1 MGCPC
6 GRGVWGSL
14 QSRSGLCPGA
24 PRSLS
29 LAGDWRVK
37 NDTISPEARRPRV
50 PDRAPAPP
58 GETDFGEAA
67 PRPHPVLLEVAG
79 GGGITCYRAC
89 SQAEQ
94 TGPRPMPLP
103 VPVRAPTTDR
113 CWVQGGEAWG
123 WGALS
128 RGVTVR
134 RGQSRPPGPASSP
147 ERPAAPVGAGLNA
160 EPSARAG
167 VRWRSHARLR
177 RPGKSGR
184 SQGRPAPRPRRLA
197 LNGF

>member
-1 MGCPC
+1 MTPSPQRPGGPGCLTEPLHHLGKQTSGRQPPDPTQGC
-6 GRGVWGSL
+6 WKWRGVGGSPVTEHAL
-14 QSRSGLCPGA
+14 RLSG
-24 PRSLS
+24 R
-29 LAGDWRVK
+29 D
-37 NDTISPEARRPRV
+37 
-50 PDRAPAPP
+50 PAPCP
-58 GETDFGEAA
+58 S
-67 PRPHPVLLEVAG
+67 PSL
-79 GGGITCYRAC
+79 C
-89 SQAEQ
+89 
-94 TGPRPMPLP
+94 GPRL
-103 VPVRAPTTDR
+103 RTDAGFR
-113 CWVQGGEAWG
+113 GGEAWG

-167 VRWRSHARLR
+167 VRWRSHARLC